1 LDEGTQIG
9 ASYSEENKINGS
21 PFSYKDVVV
30 ELTGKTENA
39 IRKESQDATV
49 HEKETELDEK
59 GRPAGTF
66 MPRRC
71 CTDHPQKGKVLYIS
85 ID

>member
-21 PFSYKDVVV
+21 PFSYK
-30 ELTGKTENA
+30 
-39 IRKESQDATV
+39 
-49 HEKETELDEK
+49 EKETELDEK